1 MQPLVKIAQQNIAL
15 LFANYLKSVGIN
27 AQVLSADKGFDI
39 YCDSHQHNKAIAIF
53 EEFIKHPYSP
63 KYQQAAWQQG
73 ETVALLNPN
82 ESLLSTFKTQFM
94 AQAGVVTLTIFTL
107 CWLVFFGS
115 LLGFSTTIFAN
126 LRFYPVIDQSL
137 ILSQPWRLITP
148 AFFHFSWLHIVFNVL
163 WWWQLG
169 GDIEKRVNKSTLIQL
184 FLFTAII
191 SNVGQ
196 FYTAGAN
203 FGGLSGV
210 VYGLVGFVWIM
221 GWLAPQFG
229 LALAKPVVMVLIAW
243 MALGFLDFLPI
254 NMANAAHLLGFL
266 SGIGFALFYLLLH
279 GKRKIK

>member
-27 AQVLSADKGFDI
+27 AQVQPADKGFDV
-39 YCDSHQHNKAIAIF
+39 YCERHQHNKAIALF
-53 EEFIKHPYSP
+53 EEFIKQPYAP

-73 ETVALLNPN
+73 EAVTLQSSNDSFLD
-82 ESLLSTFKTQFM
+82 TFKTQFL
-94 AQAGVVTLTIFTL
+94 AQAGIVTLTIFAL

-115 LLGFSTTIFAN
+115 LLGFAVNIFHT
-126 LRFYPVIDQSL
+126 LQFYPVIDQSL

-169 GDIEKRVNKSTLIQL
+169 GEIEKRLSKSTLIQL
-184 FLFTAII
+184 FLFTAVI

-229 LALAKPVVMVLIAW
+229 LSLAKPVVIILIAW
-243 MALGFLDFLPI
+243 MALGFLEFLPI

-266 SGIGFALFYLLLH
+266 SGIGFALLYILMH
-279 GKRKIK
+279 GKRKT